1 MASLRL
7 FLDPFSALF
16 GFPDLSCFIVLV
28 PSTTQRVVIRWK
40 IHLQAGLNHPLGGAG
55 CSCYICAGPCGERP
69 ELAGAEWNPWGRQLK
84 IRYFTT
90 GVLKMDSYCMLLLGP
105 ITSRFFEDS
114 TCLCFKLLWNPD
126 FLKPRLLATQ
136 L

>member
-40 IHLQAGLNHPLGGAG
+40 IDSLGG
-55 CSCYICAGPCGERP
+55 
-69 ELAGAEWNPWGRQLK
+69 L
-84 IRYFTT
+84 
-90 GVLKMDSYCMLLLGP
+90 
-105 ITSRFFEDS
+105 
-114 TCLCFKLLWNPD
+114 
-126 FLKPRLLATQ
+126 
-136 L
+136 